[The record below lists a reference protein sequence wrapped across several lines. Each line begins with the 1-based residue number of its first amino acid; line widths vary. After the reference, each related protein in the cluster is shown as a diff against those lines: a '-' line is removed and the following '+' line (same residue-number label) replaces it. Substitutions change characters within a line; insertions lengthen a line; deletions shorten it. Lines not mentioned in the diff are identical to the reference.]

1 MAEKKLLTW
10 IRNKKTGRSKTV
22 KLGRNEPAPEGW
34 KVVYRDGILDSGEDF
49 RPSVLDGE
57 EHWKRLFGD
66 FNRP

>member
-1 MAEKKLLTW
+1 MEKKLLTW
-10 IRNKKTGRSKTV
+10 IQNKETRRIKNV
-22 KLGRNEPAPEGW
+22 WLAIDEPAPEGW

-66 FNRP
+66 LNRP